1 MLGPEVEWDQ
11 QDPFLDL
18 APQFAFGRPRQTQ
31 GSGGGLLE
39 GVGIQGYNVPTS
51 DKKKHPGSKC
61 SRKDSAGGWYE
72 GKDFSNDWFT
82 MNIVTWLRV
91 LDPYKSRSLEILEI
105 GSWEGRSAIAFLEM
119 LPLCTL
125 TCVDKFGG
133 EPADPNDL
141 LRREQ
146 FLRMEG
152 RFDRNTAQY
161 APRLTKMKGPAS
173 AMLDTLA
180 QNKRRFDIIH
190 IDRLAGGVDIAA
202 RDRNT
207 ARPHPG
213 AVGRLARGDG
223 VDVRV
228 VVVLEDPA

>member
-1 MLGPEVEWDQ
+1 MTD
-11 QDPFLDL
+11 DRPFWH
-18 APQFAFGRPRQTQ
+18 R
-31 GSGGGLLE
+31 
-39 GVGIQGYNVPTS
+39 
-51 DKKKHPGSKC
+51 
-61 SRKDSAGGWYE
+61 WYE

-82 MNIVTWLRV
+82 MNIETWLRV

-180 QNKRRFDIIH
+180 QNKRRFDIIY
-190 IDRLAGGVDIAA
+190 IDADHSRSAVLADSVMAWPLLRIGGLMIWDDVEFHLEWEASE
-202 RDRNT
+202 
-207 ARPHPG
+207 RPADAIKMFSAIFG
-213 AVGRLARGDG
+213 DSFRELYRGWQLI
-223 VDVRV
+223 VRK
-228 VVVLEDPA
+228 EGEWPAKYRVYQQP